1 MSQKKA
7 PEADENKWKQF
18 AEQQET
24 DEASEVA
31 DENAAEAGLSF
42 TSHDELE
49 QELNK
54 KDMELAQFKDAA
66 IRAKAEVENVRR
78 RAERDVQN
86 AHKYGSEK
94 LLSDMLPVL
103 DSLVRGLDGD
113 VPTEPKTK
121 AMYEGLALTL
131 DLFEKTLAKH
141 GMEVIDPAKGDA
153 FNPEFHEAVTMQP
166 DPEAASNTVL
176 QVLQKGYQL
185 NGRVLRAAMVIV
197 AA

>member
-1 MSQKKA
+1 MSEKKV
-7 PEADENKWKQF
+7 PGADDDKWKQF
-18 AEQQET
+18 AEQQVDADSE
-24 DEASEVA
+24 EATEEA
-31 DENAAEAGLSF
+31 AAEGLSYA
-42 TSHDELE
+42 SHDEPE

-54 KDMELAQFKDAA
+54 KDIALAEYKDAA
-66 IRAKAEVENVRR
+66 IRAKAEMENIRR

-86 AHKYGSEK
+86 AHKFGSEK

-103 DSLVRGLDGD
+103 DGLVRGLEGETPSD
-113 VPTEPKTK
+113 PHAK
-121 AMYEGLALTL
+121 ALREGMELTL

-141 GMEVIDPAKGDA
+141 GLEAICPEQGDA
-153 FNPEFHEAVTMQP
+153 FNPELQEAVTMQP
-166 DPEAASNTVL
+166 DPSAKSNTVL